1 MDPIY
6 RRTSLGQE
14 KVMQR
19 AADIPPRLKTLLML
33 VDGKTPKSKLVKFLP
48 NFGDVESLI
57 EALEVSGYITSM
69 PNFLDTVPMNAAA
82 VAEWAASEEIAAPNA
97 RYETARYETA
107 GAAPRGGPQAYTP
120 SPAPRFEPPA
130 YKPPT
135 PAPVAAQRMA
145 TPDEQQLQRFAAQQP
160 AQSARGNAANLKQA
174 MQLLCDNLSD
184 VGSLDAIDL
193 MVRVERCQSTQ
204 ELQKYLK
211 AFHQLCVQA
220 MGNKLADD
228 KLRILQQMLG

>member
-1 MDPIY
+1 VDPIY

-19 AADIPPRLKTLLML
+19 TADIPPRLKTLLML
-33 VDGKTPKSKLVKFLP
+33 VDGKTAKSKLVQFLP

-69 PNFLDTVPMNAAA
+69 PNFLDTVPMSSAA
-82 VAEWAASEEIAAPNA
+82 VAEWAAAEEAAAPVA
-97 RYETARYETA
+97 RQEMAT
-107 GAAPRGGPQAYTP
+107 AAPRTYAP
-120 SPAPRFEPPA
+120 PAPRFEPAPPPA
-130 YKPPT
+130 
-135 PAPVAAQRMA
+135 APRRAAH
-145 TPDEQQLQRFAAQQP
+145 DEQQLQRFAAQQP
-160 AQSARGNAANLKQA
+160 AAPSSAGSAANLKQA
-174 MQLLCDNLSD
+174 MQLLCDSLSD
-184 VGSLDAIDL
+184 IGNLDAIDL
-193 MVRVERCQSTQ
+193 MVRVERCQTPQ

-228 KLRILQQMLG
+228 KLRAIQHILG

>member
-19 AADIPPRLKTLLML
+19 VADIPPRLKTLLML
-33 VDGKTPKSKLVKFLP
+33 VDGKTAKSKLVQFLP
-48 NFGDVESLI
+48 NFGDVEALI

-82 VAEWAASEEIAAPNA
+82 VAEWAAEEAAAPAA
-97 RYETARYETA
+97 RYENAGTASRAY
-107 GAAPRGGPQAYTP
+107 APAQP
-120 SPAPRFEPPA
+120 PAPRYERPPQ
-130 YKPPT
+130 PT
-135 PAPVAAQRMA
+135 APAPVPAPAQYSANPRLAAH
-145 TPDEQQLQRFAAQQP
+145 DEQLQRFAAQQP
-160 AQSARGNAANLKQA
+160 GAARPASAGNLKQA
-174 MQLLCDNLSD
+174 MQLLCDNLSE

-193 MVRVERCQSTQ
+193 MVRVERCQTAG
-204 ELQKYLK
+204 ELEKYLK
-211 AFHQLCVQA
+211 AFHQLCIQA

-228 KLRILQQMLG
+228 KLRVLQRMLG